1 MLLWTRQQQ
10 IPEVILIKGIKIF
23 QKVSVLHG
31 HCPKC
36 KTVYS
41 IDYETY
47 GPPNARK
54 KAYLNNAHYLKIGQ
68 SIYVDRVFSNAV
80 LNRVYS
86 FHASTAAYAEFWTNS
101 FGKSHSVKLPRRQI
115 WQTFIQESIHTVS
128 EALQITFETVDN
140 LQIAELTNKAF
151 SVLGENGG
159 IRLSN
164 GHACSECTQDYKTTA
179 NYFPRNTDPAALLGI
194 DNNRIVP
201 ALAGG
206 HTRDVN
212 ITNQYQSITSAVPVA
227 NSPVKMIVM
236 DGIVMGPV
244 HCAANNCTAD
254 LLNAWNE
261 VFCATHVT
269 QFGNQCHVVD
279 CRNTKVQGT
288 QACSQHQQEWS
299 QHRQA

>member
-1 MLLWTRQQQ
+1 
-10 IPEVILIKGIKIF
+10 LIKGIKIF

-31 HCPKC
+31 HCHKC

-47 GPPNARK
+47 GPPNAQK

-80 LNRVYS
+80 LNGVYS

-115 WQTFIQESIHTVS
+115 WQTFIQESIRTVS

-159 IRLSN
+159 IQLSN
-164 GHACSECTQDYKTTA
+164 GHACSECTQDYKTTS
-179 NYFPRNTDPAALLGI
+179 NYFP
-194 DNNRIVP
+194 
-201 ALAGG
+201 
-206 HTRDVN
+206 
-212 ITNQYQSITSAVPVA
+212 
-227 NSPVKMIVM
+227 
-236 DGIVMGPV
+236 
-244 HCAANNCTAD
+244 
-254 LLNAWNE
+254 
-261 VFCATHVT
+261 
-269 QFGNQCHVVD
+269 
-279 CRNTKVQGT
+279 
-288 QACSQHQQEWS
+288 
-299 QHRQA
+299 